1 MPVDHIDATR
11 EQQSLDQHVRNLLG
25 FATLPERR
33 AYLQEMGRHYEPRFV
48 ERVKAEFGK
57 QWESKRDK
65 PAA

>member
-1 MPVDHIDATR
+1 MPVDHIDAIR
-11 EQQSLDQHVRNLLG
+11 EQQSIDQHVRNLLG

>member
-11 EQQSLDQHVRNLLG
+11 EQQSLEDHVRNLLS

-33 AYLQEMGRHYEPRFV
+33 AYLQEMSRHYEPRFV

-57 QWESKRDK
+57 QWEKRRGQDH
-65 PAA
+65 